1 MATYAQ
7 TVPVSNAAIL
17 TGRVL
22 STLLILFFLF
32 DGGMKLVKPEPV
44 LKACAEL
51 GIPEDAIVGIGVVLL
66 ASTVLYAV
74 PATAVLGAILLT
86 GYLGGAIM
94 THVRMGGPVFSIVFG
109 AVFGMLVWFG
119 LFLRDARLRTLIPIR
134 RDV

>member
-7 TVPVSNAAIL
+7 TVPVSTAAIW
-17 TGRVL
+17 TGRVI
-22 STLLILFFLF
+22 SSLLILFFLF

-66 ASTVLYAV
+66 ASTALYMI
-74 PATAVLGAILLT
+74 PSTAVLGAILLT

-94 THVRMGGPVFSIVFG
+94 THVRMGGPAFSIVFG
-109 AVFGMLVWFG
+109 ALFGVLVWLG
-119 LFLRDARLRTLIPIR
+119 LYLRDARLQTLIPIR